1 MPERGR
7 HRSRILLVSVQLAP
21 LVERELELETVE
33 RLLVSARAGAGG
45 GLVFEGPAGIGKSSL
60 LAATRTAAGSEL
72 RVLSARGGELERD
85 LPFGIVRQLLEP
97 VVVTRDVEEREA
109 LLAGAAALAK
119 PVLFAA
125 DPEAGAEPSF
135 SSLHGLYWLTINL
148 ADAQPLLVAVDDAHL
163 ADVAS
168 LRWLIYLA
176 RRLAGVPLAL
186 VLAARRADPG
196 PVQELLDELL
206 VIPEVAVLEPAGL
219 SEEAITMLA
228 AQLLTAEPDPSF
240 VAACRQATGGN
251 PFLLL
256 ELFAELT
263 RRGIAPIRENAVLT
277 GQLSSQGVGR
287 AVRARLRRL
296 PEECASLARA
306 VAVLGD
312 PVEPTLAA
320 QLAGLDS
327 EEASVAAEA
336 LADAV
341 IFGHG
346 RRLAFVHPLV
356 RSSIYFELSA
366 QERARLH
373 ERAARLLASAGD
385 TPDRIAAHL
394 LATHP
399 SGDAETVQML
409 REAAQGAANRGAHDV
424 AVRYLKRARAE
435 PPSAELES
443 VLVHELG
450 TAALSAGELKL
461 AIDELRQATRDLD
474 DAQLRAEAANAL
486 GSALFLADRP
496 EEAMTDLTAVINA
509 LPESEREEGLR
520 LQATRWAAVR
530 GGSVAVWRR
539 LQEEGERFVVT
550 SRTPRTIGERLHAAA
565 AAYEA
570 ARTGTADEAREL
582 ALQALADGRLLDDPG
597 PESGAF
603 WIAPSVLF
611 FAYADD
617 DAARVTTDV
626 IEWAKQHGSL
636 PAFSMAAQLRA
647 YASVRRGLLA
657 EAEADAT
664 STLEHSGP
672 QTLYA
677 HVALVNV
684 LLARGK
690 ATEAGDVF
698 AEVRPEPAATGQI
711 RYLQTRARIRAAS
724 DRPEDALEDLLACER
739 LEREWEI
746 GTPAF
751 STWRTDAAPLLASL
765 DRLDEARVLA
775 NQELQRCRAFGA
787 QAPLGASLR
796 TLGVIERGDAGIE
809 LLEGAVGHLERSPAR
824 LEHALALVE
833 LGAAIRR
840 AGRRADAREPLRKA
854 LELARV
860 CGADAIAA
868 RAHDE
873 LVTAGAR
880 PRRDPTE
887 SRSNLTASE
896 GRVAGLAAEGM
907 TNREIAQALF
917 VTENTI
923 ETHLRSVFRKLE
935 IRSRSQ
941 LARVL

>member
-1 MPERGR
+1 M
-7 HRSRILLVSVQLAP
+7 QLAP

-33 RLLVSARAGAGG
+33 RLLAGARAGSGG

-60 LAATRTAAGSEL
+60 LAATRTAAGAEL
-72 RVLSARGGELERD
+72 RVLSARGGELERE

-97 VVVTRDVEEREA
+97 VVVAYDAEEREA

-119 PVLFAA
+119 PVFAV

-148 ADAQPLLVAVDDAHL
+148 ADVQPLLVAVDDTHL

-168 LRWLIYLA
+168 LRWLVYLA

-186 VLAARRADPG
+186 VLATRAAEPG

-206 VIPEVAVLEPAGL
+206 VIPEVEVLQPGGL
-219 SEEAITMLA
+219 SEQAIAMLA
-228 AQLLTAEPDPSF
+228 AQLLSAEPDPSF
-240 VAACRQATGGN
+240 VAACGRATGGN

-256 ELFAELT
+256 ELFGELK
-263 RRGIAPIRENAVLT
+263 RRGIAPSRENAGLT

-296 PEECASLARA
+296 PKECASLARA

-312 PVEPTLAA
+312 PAEPTLAA
-320 QLAGLDS
+320 QLAGLDD
-327 EEASVAAEA
+327 ETASGAAEA

-341 IFGHG
+341 IFEPG
-346 RRLAFVHPLV
+346 RLAFVHPLV
-356 RSSIYFELSA
+356 RSSVYSELSA
-366 QERARLH
+366 QERARAH
-373 ERAARLLASAGD
+373 QRAARLLTSAEE

-399 SGDAETVQML
+399 GGDAETVQTL
-409 REAAQGAANRGAHDV
+409 REAARDARNRGAPDV
-424 AVRYLKRARAE
+424 AVTYLQRALAE
-435 PPSAELES
+435 PPSIELEP
-443 VLVHELG
+443 VIAHELG
-450 TAALSAGELKL
+450 TAALSAGKLEL
-461 AIDELRQATRDLD
+461 AIEKLRQATRNL
-474 DAQLRAEAANAL
+474 AEGRLRAEAASAL

-496 EEAMTDLTAVINA
+496 EEAMTDLTALISA
-509 LPESEREEGLR
+509 LPESEHEQGLR

-539 LQEEGERFVVT
+539 LQQAGERFVVT
-550 SRTPRTIGERLHAAA
+550 SGTPRTIGERLHVAA

-617 DAARVTTDV
+617 DAARISTDV

-657 EAEADAT
+657 EAEADAA
-664 STLEHSGP
+664 STLEQQPAP

-690 ATEAGDVF
+690 TTEAGDVF
-698 AEVRPEPAATGQI
+698 AQVRPEPAATGQI

-724 DRPEDALEDLLACER
+724 HRPEDALDDLFACGQ

-746 GTPAF
+746 RTPAF
-751 STWRTDAAPLLASL
+751 ATWRTDAAPLLASV
-765 DRLDEARVLA
+765 DRLDEARALA
-775 NQELQRCRAFGA
+775 REELERCRAFGA

-796 TLGVIERGDAGIE
+796 TLGLLERGDTGIE
-809 LLEGAVGHLERSPAR
+809 LLEEAVAHLERSPAR

-840 AGRRADAREPLRKA
+840 AGRRADAREPLRNA

-860 CGADAIAA
+860 LGAEAVAT

-873 LVTAGAR
+873 LVSAGAR

-896 GRVAGLAAEGM
+896 LRVSRLAAEGK

-941 LARVL
+941 LARAL

>member
-1 MPERGR
+1 M
-7 HRSRILLVSVQLAP
+7 SVQLAP

-33 RLLVSARAGAGG
+33 RLLAGARAGSGG

-60 LAATRTAAGSEL
+60 LAATRTAAGAEL
-72 RVLSARGGELERD
+72 RVLSARGGELERE

-97 VVVTRDVEEREA
+97 VVVAYDAEEREA

-119 PVLFAA
+119 PVFAV

-148 ADAQPLLVAVDDAHL
+148 ADVQPLLVAVDDTHL

-168 LRWLIYLA
+168 LRWLVYLA

-186 VLAARRADPG
+186 VLATRAAEPG

-206 VIPEVAVLEPAGL
+206 VIPEVEVLQPGGL
-219 SEEAITMLA
+219 SEQAIAMLA
-228 AQLLTAEPDPSF
+228 AQMLSAEPDPSF
-240 VAACRQATGGN
+240 VAACGRATGGN

-256 ELFAELT
+256 ELFGELK
-263 RRGIAPIRENAVLT
+263 RRGIAPSRENAGLT

-296 PEECASLARA
+296 PKECASLARA

-312 PVEPTLAA
+312 PAEPTLAA
-320 QLAGLDS
+320 QLAGLDD
-327 EEASVAAEA
+327 EAASGAAEA
-336 LADAV
+336 LVDAV
-341 IFGHG
+341 IFEPG
-346 RRLAFVHPLV
+346 RLAFVHPLV
-356 RSSIYFELSA
+356 RSSVYSELSA
-366 QERARLH
+366 QERARAH
-373 ERAARLLASAGD
+373 QRAARLLTSAEE

-399 SGDAETVQML
+399 GGDAETVQTL
-409 REAAQGAANRGAHDV
+409 REAARDARNRGAPDV
-424 AVRYLKRARAE
+424 AVTYLQRALAE
-435 PPSAELES
+435 PPSIELEP
-443 VLVHELG
+443 VIAHELG
-450 TAALSAGELKL
+450 TAALSAGKLEL
-461 AIDELRQATRDLD
+461 AIEKLRQATRNL
-474 DAQLRAEAANAL
+474 AEGRLRAEAASAL

-496 EEAMTDLTAVINA
+496 EEAMTDLTALISA
-509 LPESEREEGLR
+509 LPESEHEQGLR

-539 LQEEGERFVVT
+539 LQQAGERFVVT
-550 SRTPRTIGERLHAAA
+550 SGTPRTIGERLHVAA

-617 DAARVTTDV
+617 DAARISTDV

-657 EAEADAT
+657 EAEADAA
-664 STLEHSGP
+664 STLEQQPAP

-690 ATEAGDVF
+690 TTEAGDVF
-698 AEVRPEPAATGQI
+698 AQVRPEPAATGQI

-724 DRPEDALEDLLACER
+724 HRPEDALDDLFACGQ

-746 GTPAF
+746 RTPAF
-751 STWRTDAAPLLASL
+751 ATWRTDAAPLLASV
-765 DRLDEARVLA
+765 DRLDEARALA
-775 NQELQRCRAFGA
+775 REELERCRAFGA

-796 TLGVIERGDAGIE
+796 TLGLLERGDAGIE
-809 LLEGAVGHLERSPAR
+809 LLEEAVAHLERSPAR
-824 LEHALALVE
+824 VEHALALVE

-860 CGADAIAA
+860 SGAEVVAT

-873 LVTAGAR
+873 LVSAGAR

-896 GRVAGLAAEGM
+896 LRVSRLAAEGK

-941 LARVL
+941 LARAL

>member
-1 MPERGR
+1 
-7 HRSRILLVSVQLAP
+7 VSVQLAP

-33 RLLVSARAGAGG
+33 RLLAGARAGSGG

-60 LAATRTAAGSEL
+60 LAAARTAAGAEL
-72 RVLSARGGELERD
+72 HVLSARGGELERE

-97 VVVTRDVEEREA
+97 VVVAYDAEEREA

-119 PVLFAA
+119 PVFAV
-125 DPEAGAEPSF
+125 DPEAGAEPTF

-168 LRWLIYLA
+168 LRWLVYLA

-186 VLAARRADPG
+186 VLATRAAEPG

-206 VIPEVAVLEPAGL
+206 VVPEVEVLQPGGL
-219 SEEAITMLA
+219 SEQAIAMLA
-228 AQLLTAEPDPSF
+228 AQLLSAEPDPSF
-240 VAACRQATGGN
+240 VAACGRATRGN

-256 ELFAELT
+256 ELFGELK
-263 RRGIAPIRENAVLT
+263 RRGIAPSRENAGLT

-296 PEECASLARA
+296 PKECASLARA

-312 PVEPTLAA
+312 HAEPTLAA
-320 QLAGLDS
+320 QLAGLDD
-327 EEASVAAEA
+327 EAASGAAEA
-336 LADAV
+336 LVDAV
-341 IFGHG
+341 IFEPG
-346 RRLAFVHPLV
+346 RLAFVHPLV
-356 RSSIYFELSA
+356 RSSVYSELSA
-366 QERARLH
+366 QERARAH
-373 ERAARLLASAGD
+373 QRAARLLTSAEE

-399 SGDAETVQML
+399 GGDAETVQTL
-409 REAAQGAANRGAHDV
+409 REAARDARNRGAPDV
-424 AVRYLKRARAE
+424 AVTYLQRALAE
-435 PPSAELES
+435 PPSIELEA
-443 VLVHELG
+443 VIAHELG
-450 TAALSAGELKL
+450 TAALSAGKLEL
-461 AIDELRQATRDLD
+461 AIEKLRQATRNL
-474 DAQLRAEAANAL
+474 AEGRLRAEAASAL

-496 EEAMTDLTAVINA
+496 EEAMTDLTALIRA
-509 LPESEREEGLR
+509 LPESEHEQGLR

-539 LQEEGERFVVT
+539 LQEAGERFVVT
-550 SRTPRTIGERLHAAA
+550 SGTPRTIGERLHVAA

-570 ARTGTADEAREL
+570 ARTGTADDAREL

-617 DAARVTTDV
+617 DAARVSTDV

-657 EAEADAT
+657 EAEADAA
-664 STLEHSGP
+664 STLEQQPAP

-690 ATEAGDVF
+690 TTEAGDVF
-698 AEVRPEPAATGQI
+698 AQVRPEPAATGQI

-724 DRPEDALEDLLACER
+724 HRPEDALDDLFACGQ

-746 GTPAF
+746 RTPAF
-751 STWRTDAAPLLASL
+751 ATWRTDAAPLLASI
-765 DRLDEARVLA
+765 DRLDEARALA
-775 NQELQRCRAFGA
+775 REELERCCAFGA

-796 TLGVIERGDAGIE
+796 ALGLLERDDTGIE
-809 LLEGAVGHLERSPAR
+809 LLEEAVAHLERSPAR
-824 LEHALALVE
+824 LEYALALVE

-854 LELARV
+854 LELARAS
-860 CGADAIAA
+860 GAEAVAT

-873 LVTAGAR
+873 LVSAGAR

-896 GRVAGLAAEGM
+896 LRVSRLAAEGK

-941 LARVL
+941 LARAL

>member
-1 MPERGR
+1 M
-7 HRSRILLVSVQLAP
+7 SVQLAP

-33 RLLVSARAGAGG
+33 RLLAGARAGSGS

-97 VVVTRDVEEREA
+97 VVVAYDVEEREA

-119 PVLFAA
+119 PVLFAV
-125 DPEAGAEPSF
+125 DPESGAEPSF
-135 SSLHGLYWLTINL
+135 SSLHGLYWLTSNL
-148 ADAQPLLVAVDDAHL
+148 ADAQPLLVTVDDAHL

-186 VLAARRADPG
+186 VLAARTVEPG
-196 PVQELLDELL
+196 AVQELLDELL
-206 VIPEVAVLEPAGL
+206 VIPEVAVLQLGGL
-219 SEEAITMLA
+219 SDEAVTTLA
-228 AQLLTAEPDPSF
+228 AQLLAAQPDPSF
-240 VAACRQATGGN
+240 VAACTRATGGN

-256 ELFAELT
+256 ELFGELE
-263 RRGIAPIRENAVLT
+263 RRGIAPSRENAGLA
-277 GQLSSQGVGR
+277 GHLSSQGVGR

-296 PEECASLARA
+296 PEGCTALARA

-312 PVEPTLAA
+312 PAEPSLAA
-320 QLAGLDS
+320 QLAGLDDD
-327 EEASVAAEA
+327 EASGAADS
-336 LADAV
+336 LAEAV
-341 IFGHG
+341 IFERG
-346 RRLAFVHPLV
+346 RGLAFVHPLV
-356 RSSIYFELSA
+356 RSSVYSELSA
-366 QERARLH
+366 QERARH
-373 ERAARLLASAGD
+373 HQRAAALLTSAEGA
-385 TPDRIAAHL
+385 TDRIAAHL

-399 SGDAETVQML
+399 GGDAETVHML
-409 REAAQGAANRGAHDV
+409 REAAHGARNRGAPDV
-424 AVRYLKRARAE
+424 AVTYLQRALAE
-435 PPSAELES
+435 PPSAELEP

-450 TAALSAGELKL
+450 TAALSAGELEL
-461 AIDELRQATRDLD
+461 AIEKLREATRSLADGR
-474 DAQLRAEAANAL
+474 LRAEAASAL

-496 EEAMTDLTAVINA
+496 EEAMVDLTALISA
-509 LPESEREEGLR
+509 LPESERERGLR

-530 GGSVAVWRR
+530 GGSVEAWRR
-539 LQEEGERFVVT
+539 LQEAGERFVVT
-550 SRTPRTIGERLHAAA
+550 SRTPRTIGERLHVAA

-611 FAYADD
+611 FAYADS
-617 DAARVTTDV
+617 DAARVCTDV

-647 YASVRRGLLA
+647 YASARRGLLA
-657 EAEADAT
+657 EAEADAA
-664 STLEHSGP
+664 STLEQPAP

-677 HVALVNV
+677 HLALVNV

-698 AEVRPEPAATGQI
+698 AQVRPEPAATGQI

-724 DRPEDALEDLLACER
+724 HRPEDALEDLFECER

-746 GTPAF
+746 RTPAF

-765 DRLDEARVLA
+765 DRIDEARALA
-775 NQELQRCRAFGA
+775 REELERCRAYGA
-787 QAPLGASLR
+787 EAPLGASLR
-796 TLGVIERGDAGIE
+796 ALGVIERGEAGIE
-809 LLEGAVGHLERSPAR
+809 LLDEAVSHLERSPAR

-840 AGRRADAREPLRKA
+840 AGRRADAREPLRKG

-860 CGADAIAA
+860 CGAGAVAT

-896 GRVAGLAAEGM
+896 LRVARLGAEGM

-935 IRSRSQ
+935 IGSRSQ
-941 LARVL
+941 LARAL

>member
-1 MPERGR
+1 
-7 HRSRILLVSVQLAP
+7 VSVQLAP

-33 RLLVSARAGAGG
+33 RLLAGARAGSGG

-60 LAATRTAAGSEL
+60 LAATRTAAGAEL
-72 RVLSARGGELERD
+72 RVLSARGGELERE

-97 VVVTRDVEEREA
+97 VVVAYDAEEREA

-119 PVLFAA
+119 PVFAV

-148 ADAQPLLVAVDDAHL
+148 ADVQPLLVAVDDTHL

-168 LRWLIYLA
+168 LRWLVYLA

-186 VLAARRADPG
+186 VLATRAAEPG

-206 VIPEVAVLEPAGL
+206 VIPEVEVLQPGGL
-219 SEEAITMLA
+219 TEQAIAALA
-228 AQLLTAEPDPSF
+228 AQWLSAEPDPSF
-240 VAACRQATGGN
+240 VAACGRATGGN

-256 ELFAELT
+256 ELLGELK
-263 RRGIAPIRENAVLT
+263 RRGIAPSRENAGLT

-296 PEECASLARA
+296 PKECSSLARA

-312 PVEPTLAA
+312 PAEPTLAA
-320 QLAGLDS
+320 QLAGLDD
-327 EEASVAAEA
+327 ETASGAAEA
-336 LADAV
+336 LVDAV
-341 IFGHG
+341 IFEPG
-346 RRLAFVHPLV
+346 RLAFVHPLV
-356 RSSIYFELSA
+356 RSSVYSELSA
-366 QERARLH
+366 QERARAH
-373 ERAARLLASAGD
+373 QRAALLLTSAEE

-399 SGDAETVQML
+399 GGDAETVRTL
-409 REAAQGAANRGAHDV
+409 RKAAHGARNRGAPDV
-424 AVRYLKRARAE
+424 AVTYLQRALAE
-435 PPSAELES
+435 PPSVELEP

-450 TAALSAGELKL
+450 TAALSAGKLEL
-461 AIDELRQATRDLD
+461 AIEKLREATRNL
-474 DAQLRAEAANAL
+474 AEGRLRAEAASAL

-496 EEAMTDLTAVINA
+496 EEAMTDLTALISA
-509 LPESEREEGLR
+509 LPESEHEQGLR

-539 LQEEGERFVVT
+539 LQQAGERFVVT
-550 SRTPRTIGERLHAAA
+550 SGTPRTIGERLHIAA

-611 FAYADD
+611 FTYADD
-617 DAARVTTDV
+617 DAARVSTDV

-664 STLEHSGP
+664 STLEQQPAP

-690 ATEAGDVF
+690 TNEAGDVF
-698 AEVRPEPAATGQI
+698 AQVRPEPAATGQI

-724 DRPEDALEDLLACER
+724 HRPEDALDDLFACGR

-746 GTPAF
+746 RTPAF
-751 STWRTDAAPLLASL
+751 ATWRTDAAPILASV
-765 DRLDEARVLA
+765 DRLDEARALA
-775 NQELQRCRAFGA
+775 SEELERCRAFGA

-796 TLGVIERGDAGIE
+796 TLGLLERGDAGIE
-809 LLEGAVGHLERSPAR
+809 LLEEAVAHLERSPAR

-860 CGADAIAA
+860 LGAEAVAT

-873 LVTAGAR
+873 LVSAGAR

-896 GRVAGLAAEGM
+896 LRVARLAAEGK

-941 LARVL
+941 LARAL

>member
-1 MPERGR
+1 M
-7 HRSRILLVSVQLAP
+7 QLAP
-21 LVERELELETVE
+21 LVERAFELETIE
-33 RLLVSARAGAGG
+33 RVLGGARVGSGG

-60 LAATRTAAGSEL
+60 LAATRAAAGSEL

-97 VVVTRDVEEREA
+97 VVVASDVEEREA
-109 LLAGAAALAK
+109 LLAGAAALAN

-125 DPEAGAEPSF
+125 DPESGAEPSF
-135 SSLHGLYWLTINL
+135 SSLHGLYWLTSNL
-148 ADAQPLLVAVDDAHL
+148 ADAQPLLLTVDDAHL
-163 ADVAS
+163 ADLAS

-176 RRLAGVPLAL
+176 RRLTGMPLAL
-186 VLAARRADPG
+186 VLAARTGEPG
-196 PVQELLDELL
+196 PAQELLDELL
-206 VIPEVAVLEPAGL
+206 VIPEVAVLQPAGL
-219 SEEAITMLA
+219 SADAIEILA
-228 AQLLTAEPDPSF
+228 AQQLASEPDPSF
-240 VAACRQATGGN
+240 ADACRQATGGN

-256 ELFAELT
+256 ELLAELK
-263 RRGIAPIRENAVLT
+263 RRGIAPIRDNAGLT
-277 GQLSSQGVGR
+277 GQLSAQGVGR

-296 PEECASLARA
+296 PEECTSLARA

-312 PVEPTLAA
+312 PVEPALAA
-320 QLAGLDS
+320 QLAGLGS
-327 EEASVAAEA
+327 EEASGAAEA

-366 QERARLH
+366 QERARHH
-373 ERAARLLASAGD
+373 ERAARLLANAD
-385 TPDRIAAHL
+385 ATTDRIAAHL

-399 SGDAETVQML
+399 GGDAETVDIL
-409 REAAQGAANRGAHDV
+409 REAAHGARSRGAPDV
-424 AVRYLKRARAE
+424 AVTYLQRALAE
-435 PPSAELES
+435 PPSVELKP

-450 TAALSAGELKL
+450 TAALSAGQLEL
-461 AIDELRQATRDLD
+461 AIEKLRRATHDLADER
-474 DAQLRAEAANAL
+474 LRAEAASAL

-496 EEAMTDLTAVINA
+496 EEAMADLTALISA
-509 LPESEREEGLR
+509 LPESEREQGLR

-530 GGSVAVWRR
+530 GGSVSVWRR
-539 LQEEGERFVVT
+539 LQETGERFVVT
-550 SRTPRTIGERLHAAA
+550 SRTPRTIGERLHVAA

-570 ARTGTADEAREL
+570 ARMGTADEAREL
-582 ALQALADGRLLDDPG
+582 ALQALADGQLLDDPG

-617 DAARVTTDV
+617 DAARVSVDV

-636 PAFSMAAQLRA
+636 PAFSMATQLRA

-657 EAEADAT
+657 EAEADAA
-664 STLEHSGP
+664 SAIDQAEH

-684 LLARGK
+684 LLARGN
-690 ATEAGDVF
+690 ATEAADVF
-698 AEVRPEPAATGQI
+698 AQVRPEPAATGQI

-724 DRPEDALEDLLACER
+724 QRPEDALEDLFACER
-739 LEREWEI
+739 LEQEWDI
-746 GTPAF
+746 RTPAF

-765 DRLDEARVLA
+765 NRLDEAHALA
-775 NQELQRCRAFGA
+775 RAELERCRAFGA
-787 QAPLGASLR
+787 QAPLGGSLR
-796 TLGVIERGDAGIE
+796 TLGVLERGDAGIE
-809 LLEGAVGHLERSPAR
+809 LLEEAVAHLDRSPAR
-824 LEHALALVE
+824 LEQAVTLVE

-854 LELARV
+854 LELARA
-860 CGADAIAA
+860 CGADAVAA

-887 SRSNLTASE
+887 SRTNLTASE
-896 GRVAGLAAEGM
+896 LRVARLASEGM
-907 TNREIAQALF
+907 TNREVAQALF

-941 LARVL
+941 LARAL

>member
-1 MPERGR
+1 M
-7 HRSRILLVSVQLAP
+7 SVQLAP

-33 RLLVSARAGAGG
+33 RLLAGARAGSGG

-60 LAATRTAAGSEL
+60 LAATRTAAGAEL
-72 RVLSARGGELERD
+72 RGLSARGGELERE

-97 VVVTRDVEEREA
+97 VVVAYDAEEREA

-119 PVLFAA
+119 PVFAV

-148 ADAQPLLVAVDDAHL
+148 ADVQPLLVAVDDTHL

-168 LRWLIYLA
+168 LRWLVYLA

-186 VLAARRADPG
+186 VLATRAAEPG

-206 VIPEVAVLEPAGL
+206 VIPEVEVLQPGGL
-219 SEEAITMLA
+219 SEQAIAALA
-228 AQLLTAEPDPSF
+228 AQLLSAEPDPSF
-240 VAACRQATGGN
+240 VAACGRATGGN

-256 ELFAELT
+256 ELFGELK
-263 RRGIAPIRENAVLT
+263 RRGIAPSRENAGLT

-296 PEECASLARA
+296 PKECASLARA

-312 PVEPTLAA
+312 PAEPTLAA
-320 QLAGLDS
+320 QLAGLDD
-327 EEASVAAEA
+327 EAASGAAEA
-336 LADAV
+336 LVDAV
-341 IFGHG
+341 IFEPA
-346 RRLAFVHPLV
+346 RLAFVHPLV
-356 RSSIYFELSA
+356 RSSVYSELSA
-366 QERARLH
+366 QERARAH
-373 ERAARLLASAGD
+373 QRAARLLTSAEE

-399 SGDAETVQML
+399 GGDAETVQTL
-409 REAAQGAANRGAHDV
+409 REAARDARNRGAPDV
-424 AVRYLKRARAE
+424 AVTYLQRALAE
-435 PPSAELES
+435 PPSIELEP
-443 VLVHELG
+443 VIAHELG
-450 TAALSAGELKL
+450 TAALSAGKLEL
-461 AIDELRQATRDLD
+461 AIEKLRQATRNL
-474 DAQLRAEAANAL
+474 AEGRLRAEAASAL

-496 EEAMTDLTAVINA
+496 EEAMTDLTALISA
-509 LPESEREEGLR
+509 LPESEHEQGLR

-539 LQEEGERFVVT
+539 LQQAGERFVVT
-550 SRTPRTIGERLHAAA
+550 SGTPRTIGGRLHVAA

-617 DAARVTTDV
+617 DAARISTDV

-657 EAEADAT
+657 EAEADAA
-664 STLEHSGP
+664 STLEQQPAP

-690 ATEAGDVF
+690 TTEAGDVF
-698 AEVRPEPAATGQI
+698 TQVRPEPAATGQI

-724 DRPEDALEDLLACER
+724 HRPEDALDDLFACGQ

-746 GTPAF
+746 RTPAF
-751 STWRTDAAPLLASL
+751 ATWRTDAAPLLASV
-765 DRLDEARVLA
+765 DRLDEARALA
-775 NQELQRCRAFGA
+775 REELERCSAFGA

-796 TLGVIERGDAGIE
+796 TLGLLERGDAGIE
-809 LLEGAVGHLERSPAR
+809 LLDEAVAHLERSPAR
-824 LEHALALVE
+824 VEHALALVE

-860 CGADAIAA
+860 SGAEVVAT

-873 LVTAGAR
+873 LVSAGAR

-896 GRVAGLAAEGM
+896 LRVSRLAAEGK

-941 LARVL
+941 LARAL

>member
-1 MPERGR
+1 M
-7 HRSRILLVSVQLAP
+7 SVQLAP

-33 RLLVSARAGAGG
+33 RLLAGARAGSGG

-60 LAATRTAAGSEL
+60 LAATRTAAGAKM
-72 RVLSARGGELERD
+72 RVLSARGGELERE

-97 VVVTRDVEEREA
+97 VVVAYDAEEREGM
-109 LLAGAAALAK
+109 LAGAAALAK
-119 PVLFAA
+119 PVLFAV
-125 DPEAGAEPSF
+125 DPEAGPKPSF

-148 ADAQPLLVAVDDAHL
+148 ADVQPLLVAVDDAHL

-168 LRWLIYLA
+168 LRWLVYLA

-186 VLAARRADPG
+186 VLAARTAEPG

-206 VIPEVAVLEPAGL
+206 VIPEVEVLQPGGL
-219 SEEAITMLA
+219 SEQAIAMLA
-228 AQLLTAEPDPSF
+228 AQLLSAEPDPSF
-240 VAACRQATGGN
+240 VAACRRATGGN

-256 ELFAELT
+256 ELFGELK
-263 RRGIAPIRENAVLT
+263 RRGIAPSRENAGLT

-296 PEECASLARA
+296 PKECASLARA

-312 PVEPTLAA
+312 PAEPTLAA
-320 QLAGLDS
+320 QLAGLDD
-327 EEASVAAEA
+327 EAASGAAEA

-341 IFGHG
+341 IFEPGQ
-346 RRLAFVHPLV
+346 LAFVHPLV
-356 RSSIYFELSA
+356 RSSVYSELSA
-366 QERARLH
+366 QERARAH
-373 ERAARLLASAGD
+373 QRAARLLTSAEE
-385 TPDRIAAHL
+385 TTDRIAAHL

-399 SGDAETVQML
+399 GGDTETVHTL
-409 REAAQGAANRGAHDV
+409 REAAHGARNRGAPDV
-424 AVRYLKRARAE
+424 AVTYLQRALAE
-435 PPSAELES
+435 PPSVELEP

-450 TAALSAGELKL
+450 TAALSAGKLEL
-461 AIDELRQATRDLD
+461 AIEKLRQATRDLSD
-474 DAQLRAEAANAL
+474 GRLRAEAASAL

-496 EEAMTDLTAVINA
+496 EEAMTDLTALISA
-509 LPESEREEGLR
+509 LPESEHEQGLR

-539 LQEEGERFVVT
+539 LQQAGERFVVT
-550 SRTPRTIGERLHAAA
+550 SRTPRTVGERLYVAA

-611 FAYADD
+611 FAYADS
-617 DAARVTTDV
+617 DAARVCTDV

-647 YASVRRGLLA
+647 YTSVRRGLLA
-657 EAEADAT
+657 EAEADAA
-664 STLEHSGP
+664 STLEQPAVAS
-672 QTLYA
+672 LYGR
-677 HVALVNV
+677 VALVNV

-690 ATEAGDVF
+690 ATEAGEVF
-698 AEVRPEPAATGQI
+698 AQVRPEPAATGQI

-724 DRPEDALEDLLACER
+724 HRPEDALEDLFACEQ

-746 GTPAF
+746 RTPAF

-775 NQELQRCRAFGA
+775 HKDLERCRAFGA

-796 TLGVIERGDAGIE
+796 TLGVIERGDASIE
-809 LLEGAVGHLERSPAR
+809 LLEESVAHLERSPAR

-840 AGRRADAREPLRKA
+840 AGRRADAREPLRQA
-854 LELARV
+854 LDLASV
-860 CGADAIAA
+860 CGADAVAV

-896 GRVAGLAAEGM
+896 LRVARLAADGK

-941 LARVL
+941 LARAL